1 MFFSCYLCFIFY
13 YIWEFIVYVCVILE
27 YEAITQTAVCYVTQ
41 TLEKSMWLDAI
52 GGGEKKKPKK
62 LLFYC

>member
-1 MFFSCYLCFIFY
+1 M
-13 YIWEFIVYVCVILE
+13 YVCFILE

-52 GGGEKKKPKK
+52 GGGEKETPKNFCFIVSGWVRNMSIFLFFKKN
-62 LLFYC
+62 F